1 MGPRL
6 AQRLAVD
13 VEGFS
18 QEARIHLPKGECSAR
33 RRMHA

>member
-6 AQRLAVD
+6 ARRLAVD

-18 QEARIHLPKGECSAR
+18 LEARIHLSKDECSAR
-33 RRMHA
+33 RRMHG